1 MSNRVEDI
9 AGYKVVTLGVQLCV
23 ADVVVSSEPPPE
35 IGLSDSSEA
44 CRYLELNLFC
54 RNALTGFRSS
64 GLGVRFSHPI
74 NWGHLYLGN

>member
-23 ADVVVSSEPPPE
+23 ADVVVSSDPPPE

-44 CRYLELNLFC
+44 CR
-54 RNALTGFRSS
+54 
-64 GLGVRFSHPI
+64 
-74 NWGHLYLGN
+74 